1 MVDAAPASIRAR
13 RVAVSGNMR
22 SMKKRAVT
30 SFAFKRAAEPFAFG
44 NFASTASA
52 ILHHM

>member
-1 MVDAAPASIRAR
+1 MRVS

-30 SFAFKRAAEPFAFG
+30 SFAFMRCAEPLAFL
-44 NFASTASA
+44 AIAASA
-52 ILHHM
+52 IRHHM